1 MIFALFEHPR
11 HFKPGIPPET
21 CRGKS
26 FVRTSDKENKN
37 YRDKNISAWA
47 RSLSLSVFFFFAKW
61 GKHELHQTIASGRE
75 KIVLK
80 ILRLRNTKIMKKVFQ
95 KQFN

>member
-1 MIFALFEHPR
+1 M
-11 HFKPGIPPET
+11 G
-21 CRGKS
+21 S
-26 FVRTSDKENKN
+26 F
-37 YRDKNISAWA
+37 
-47 RSLSLSVFFFFAKW
+47 SLSLSVFFLFAKW

>member
-1 MIFALFEHPR
+1 MD
-11 HFKPGIPPET
+11 
-21 CRGKS
+21 S
-26 FVRTSDKENKN
+26 FLSF
-37 YRDKNISAWA
+37 
-47 RSLSLSVFFFFAKW
+47 SLSVVVVVFFFAKW
-61 GKHELHQTIASGRE
+61 GKNELHQTIASGRE

>member
-1 MIFALFEHPR
+1 MGPQVGPQVKDE
-11 HFKPGIPPET
+11 K
-21 CRGKS
+21 
-26 FVRTSDKENKN
+26 FVLDGMTVLKK
-37 YRDKNISAWA
+37 SAWA
-47 RSLSLSVFFFFAKW
+47 LFSLSLSLSLFFAKW
-61 GKHELHQTIASGRE
+61 GKNELHQTIASGRE